1 VNIVSASQIT
11 DSFSNGICVLLTVS
25 TTWSSSS
32 NSILT
37 AVQTVL
43 ETIYFLLMAK
53 YESNVKLH
61 VKQIKHIAKRRNVIY
76 LWRNRLR

>member
-1 VNIVSASQIT
+1 M
-11 DSFSNGICVLLTVS
+11 
-25 TTWSSSS
+25 WSSSN

-37 AVQTVL
+37 AIQTVSA
-43 ETIYFLLMAK
+43 TIYLWLMAK

-76 LWRNRLR
+76 LWRNRLM